1 MRSDNCVESGGLQSG
16 SCTCSKFTQYNVCV
30 LIFLM
35 GSLVFTFDY
44 NLFDLTVEY
53 CLSMKHNKEDNGYNC
68 EYDNDTDDK
77 AYNN

>member
-1 MRSDNCVESGGLQSG
+1 
-16 SCTCSKFTQYNVCV
+16 
-30 LIFLM
+30 M
-35 GSLVFTFDY
+35 GSLLFTFDY

-53 CLSMKHNKEDNGYNC
+53 CLSMKHDKEDNGYNC